1 MPITD
6 TLHPNC
12 YAIHFSLINEKLKWR
27 SFLKDHKDSQGQS
40 HDRIWLK
47 ICLSTLEEIQ
57 ITPQILVEA
66 LMLAL
71 IITTALMQPI

>member
-6 TLHPNC
+6 TLHLNC

-27 SFLKDHKDSQGQS
+27 SFLKDHKDLQGQS
-40 HDRIWLK
+40 RDRTWLK

-57 ITPQILVEA
+57 ITPQTQVGVL
-66 LMLAL
+66 
-71 IITTALMQPI
+71 LMQE